1 MVLGA
6 LIAALLIGW
15 ILTRRHADHPAPMLP
30 IDLFRRP
37 LFALSA
43 ALTKAV
49 VEELHLGVVHVIT
62 SWEPYALAVVGYAS
76 MTLNQMAL
84 NTGALAATIA
94 ASTAVDPLV
103 SVLLGVTVFDE
114 SLSASPLATVLGA
127 VALGAG
133 LAAMVVLAR
142 AEAHAASSG
151 AAAES

>member
-1 MVLGA
+1 MCVPLVASARGPPA
-6 LIAALLIGW
+6 RRAALLGC
-15 ILTRRHADHPAPMLP
+15 AAGV
-30 IDLFRRP
+30 

-49 VEELHLGVVHVIT
+49 VDELHRGLVPGAL
-62 SWEPYALAVVGYAS
+62 SWPPYALAVVGYAS

-94 ASTAVDPLV
+94 SSTALDPVV
-103 SVLLGVTVFDE
+103 SVLLGVTLFDE

-127 VALGAG
+127 FALGAG
-133 LAAMVVLAR
+133 LAAMIVLAR
-142 AEAHAASSG
+142 SEAHTASSG